1 MNAGILE
8 RSYDQ
13 FINNIKDSS
22 IEKYFGINAVN
33 NSKLKIY
40 ILKIKHLYQR
50 RFETAPLRGA
60 IVQTV
65 TGNLVEVSS
74 AERIE
79 IFNGVN
85 CIKKPT
91 KITLNIQYYKNEKF
105 YNFNNLP
112 IEIIRQIQEYGD
124 HFIDLEIDIYFP
136 NQYPYRRPIWR
147 LSNIKHNIKLE
158 QPLSLKEYYNYII
171 NNHNKKNKIYWSPAT
186 KIETDIVEF
195 IQKINHFEY
204 LFYDS

>member
-1 MNAGILE
+1 MNAVILE

-22 IEKYFGINAVN
+22 IENYFGINAVN
-33 NSKLKIY
+33 NSKLKIS
-40 ILKIKHLYQR
+40 ISKIKHLQ
-50 RFETAPLRGA
+50 
-60 IVQTV
+60 
-65 TGNLVEVSS
+65 
-74 AERIE
+74 
-79 IFNGVN
+79 
-85 CIKKPT
+85 CIKMPI
-91 KITLNIQYYKNEKF
+91 KITLNIQYFKNEKF

-136 NQYPYRRPIWR
+136 NQYPYKRPVWR

-195 IQKINHFEY
+195 IQKVNHFEY